1 MVMMIDPRQPW
12 QNPANLRQVSGLD
25 LSSRAVSSVTK
36 SSSDS
41 AKSHAGGLHQQRRA
55 GGGHPGR
62 KRYSFKRELFQLWDT
77 ITTHCYRQMVQKDR
91 SIWERLM
98 WFFILVIE
106 AAVLAAIL
114 NTAWIGFTSS
124 PLITTLHDTL
134 YPVQN
139 VPFPAISLCN
149 NNRISRAA
157 AVRYAEVLARKDPDG
172 RNVSYFLEQVR
183 LLGKLYDFDY
193 ENLHQMTQ
201 FQEFLD
207 VHDISNASGIFSA
220 FEALTKVGGRV
231 PSNR

>member
-1 MVMMIDPRQPW
+1 
-12 QNPANLRQVSGLD
+12 
-25 LSSRAVSSVTK
+25 
-36 SSSDS
+36 
-41 AKSHAGGLHQQRRA
+41 
-55 GGGHPGR
+55 
-62 KRYSFKRELFQLWDT
+62 
-77 ITTHCYRQMVQKDR
+77 
-91 SIWERLM
+91 M

-149 NNRISRAA
+149 NNRISRTA

-183 LLGKLYDFDY
+183 LLGKLYDFDF

-220 FEALTKVGGRV
+220 FEALTKVRWSGAFKSIAIRITIMGRHWI
-231 PSNR
+231 SSHQNQSLSYNIKCNLNI